1 MTTRRSAGR
10 ATPRI
15 RRLGIAAGVALALA
29 CSEQEGPELPSV
41 GAIDAL
47 GFAQVKSFSAH
58 RVSSNNADSTSNDD
72 SKRPIPGETTV
83 LADLKGPG
91 VVNHIWLTVAGNE
104 FGWPRL
110 LRLRVYYDDSP
121 IPSVD
126 APVGD
131 FFGVG
136 HGLERPVNSLVIRNS
151 SSGRSR
157 NSYWPMPYKKSIRI
171 TITNEGRRR
180 LYNLYYHVDYQT
192 YQSLPGNTAYFHAR
206 YRQALPAKGGDWY
219 DFLRVKGQGFYVG
232 TVLNAVQVAPG
243 WFGEGDDLFYVDGNP
258 KPVIEGTG
266 TEDYANDAW
275 SFRIGE
281 GPYTGVTVADGTET
295 GARMTAYRWH
305 LLDPIPFT
313 RQFRGAIEHGGWTFN
328 DDGSVRSAFEE
339 RPDLFSS
346 VAFWYQKGIA
356 TDQPEPPYGAAR
368 LPQGNARQIEIE
380 QAASEARPKG
390 GTTEV
395 QKEVFWGKDLLFFR
409 AQGPGARLDIPLDV
423 EADGRYELLAQVA
436 QAPDYGIYS
445 VLIDGRVP
453 NASGQLEHEPGANK
467 GNQAVMDG
475 YHSEVF
481 VGEDRVLAWPTLTK
495 GRHIVSFICEGKN
508 AQSTGFNLGLD
519 GLVLSHVAGS
529 PGVTTLD
536 SATATSPADAMRR
549 LLERPGAAR
558 QADSISAG
566 LRHADPAV
574 RVAAAWVAT
583 QLGAQAEPVASALTA
598 ALADA
603 DPVVRGLAAIALQ
616 AIETLDAAAGDAL
629 IAHMADPD
637 ENVRMVVANALTA
650 HPDVARRGKAELIAA
665 ARVPGQHRHVLRSVA
680 SALGSIGPDAKD
692 ALPLLRELAAMP
704 LVRWQAQAAIRR
716 IEP

>member
-1 MTTRRSAGR
+1 MPILWRTGAV
-10 ATPRI
+10 
-15 RRLGIAAGVALALA
+15 AAAALALA
-29 CSEQEGPELPSV
+29 CSDRGAPALPSV

-47 GFAQVKSFSAH
+47 GFAQLKAFSAH
-58 RVSSNNADSTSNDD
+58 RASSNNTDSTSNDD

-91 VVNHIWLTVAGNE
+91 VISHVWLTVAGNE
-104 FGWPRL
+104 YAWPRL

-136 HGLERPVNSLVIRNS
+136 HGLERPLNSMVIRNS

-192 YQSLPGNTAYFHAR
+192 YKSLPENTAYFHAL

-219 DFLRVKGQGFYVG
+219 DFLRVKGEGFYVG
-232 TVLNAVQVAPG
+232 TVLNAVQVAAG

-313 RQFRGAIEHGGWTFN
+313 RQFRAAIEHAGWTFN
-328 DDGSVRSAFEE
+328 ADGNVRSAFEE

-356 TDQPEPPYGAAR
+356 NDQPEPPYGPAR

-380 QAASEARPKG
+380 QYVGEAKVQG

-395 QKEVFWGKDLLFFR
+395 QKEVFWGKDLLFFK
-409 AQGPGARLDIPLDV
+409 AKGPGSRIDLPVDI
-423 EADGRYELLAQVA
+423 EADGRYEVLAQMA

-453 NASGQLEHEPGANK
+453 NVSGQLEHEPGANK
-467 GNQAVMDG
+467 GSPMTMDG
-475 YHSEVF
+475 YFSEVF
-481 VGEDRVLAWPTLTK
+481 VAEDRVIAWPTLTK
-495 GRHIVSFICEGKN
+495 GRHIVSFICQGKS
-508 AQSTGFNLGLD
+508 AQSSGYNLGLD

-529 PGVTTLD
+529 PGVVTQD
-536 SATATSPADAMRR
+536 SASATSPADAMRR
-549 LLERPGAAR
+549 VLRAGGATSR
-558 QADSISAG
+558 QADSVGAG
-566 LRHADPAV
+566 LRSSDPSV
-574 RVAAAWVAT
+574 RIAAAWVAT
-583 QLGAQAEPVASALTA
+583 QLASAAAPVTPALTGA
-598 ALADA
+598 MADS
-603 DPVVRGLAAIALQ
+603 DPVVRGLAAIALRT
-616 AIETLDAAAGDAL
+616 IEKLDAAAGDSL
-629 IAHMADPD
+629 LAHLADPD
-637 ENVRMVVANALTA
+637 ENVRMVVANAIAA
-650 HPDVARRGKAELIAA
+650 HPDIAKRGMSQLIAA
-665 ARVPGQHRHVLRSVA
+665 AKVPGQHRHVLRSVA
-680 SALGSIGPDAKD
+680 TALGAIGPDAKD
-692 ALPLLRELAAMP
+692 ALPVLRDLSNMP
-704 LVRWQAQAAIRR
+704 LVRWQAMAAIRN
-716 IEP
+716 IEK